1 VPDIEHH
8 SAQLPV
14 SGEFSLRAAST
25 FAFGPTEG
33 TGPSAR
39 DRLRLAFPVDGG
51 RGYAGA
57 VLRQD
62 TEPHGPITVDLTLR
76 DGAEAKVA
84 LAQVARIVS
93 LDHDGSGFLEIGR
106 ADPVL
111 GELQRAHRG
120 QRPVLFGSP
129 YEAAAWAVISS
140 RRPAARGKRVRD
152 ELSVQFGDTFELEG
166 ETLHAFPQPVH
177 LLELGDRFDGLNLEK
192 LTRLRGVAGAAFDGD
207 LDARMLHALG
217 PERAFDE
224 LQRLDGIGPFYA
236 GLIVVRATGF
246 ADALVPMPEPKLLAH
261 AAHYYA
267 CSEEPTLQWLTDLAQ
282 RWRPFRT
289 WATVLIRLAGARGTP
304 AGASGAPGN
313 ESTG

>member
-14 SGEFSLRAAST
+14 LGEFSLRAAST

-33 TGPSAR
+33 GAPPAR

-62 TEPHGPITVDLTLR
+62 AEPHGPVTVELTLR
-76 DGAEAKVA
+76 DEADAKVA

-93 LDHDGSGFLEIGR
+93 LDHDGSGFAQIGR
-106 ADPVL
+106 GDPVL
-111 GELQRAHRG
+111 GALQRAHPG

-129 YEAAAWAVISS
+129 YEAAAWAIISS
-140 RRPAARGKRVRD
+140 RRPAAQASRVRE
-152 ELSVQFGDTFELEG
+152 ELSVQFGDTFELDG
-166 ETLHAFPQPVH
+166 ETLHAFPQPAH

-224 LQRLDGIGPFYA
+224 LQRLNGIGPFYA

-246 ADALVPMPEPKLLAH
+246 ADALLPMPEPKLLAH
-261 AAHYYA
+261 AARYYGR
-267 CSEEPTLQWLTDLAQ
+267 SEKPTLPWLTDLAQ

-289 WATVLIRLAGARGTP
+289 WAMVLIRVAGERGTP
-304 AGASGAPGN
+304 AGARR
-313 ESTG
+313 

>member
-1 VPDIEHH
+1 MPAIRRH

-14 SGEFSLRAAST
+14 SGEFSLRAASA
-25 FAFGPTEG
+25 FAFGPTAG
-33 TGPSAR
+33 SAPPAR

-62 TEPHGPITVDLTLR
+62 DEPNGPVNVDLTLR

-93 LDHDGSGFLEIGR
+93 LDHDGTGFLEIGR
-106 ADPVL
+106 SDPVL
-111 GELQRAHRG
+111 GALQRAHPG

-129 YEAAAWAVISS
+129 YEAAAWAIISS
-140 RRPAARGKRVRD
+140 RRPAAQGRRVHE
-152 ELSVQFGDTFELEG
+152 ELSIQFGDTFELEG
-166 ETLHAFPQPVH
+166 ETLHAFPQPEH
-177 LLELGDRFDGLNLEK
+177 LLALGDRFAGLNLEK

-224 LQRLDGIGPFYA
+224 LQRLNGIGPFYA

-246 ADALVPMPEPKLLAH
+246 ADALLPMPEPKVLAH
-261 AAHYYA
+261 AAHYYGR
-267 CSEEPTLQWLTDLAQ
+267 SEPPTREWLAELAD

-289 WATVLIRLAGARGTP
+289 WATVLIRLAGDRGTRVRR
-304 AGASGAPGN
+304 
-313 ESTG
+313 

>member
-1 VPDIEHH
+1 MPADAHH
-8 SAQLPV
+8 SAKLPV

-25 FAFGPTEG
+25 FAFGPAEG
-33 TGPSAR
+33 SAPAEH

-62 TEPHGPITVDLTLR
+62 EEPHGPVTVDLALR
-76 DGAEAKVA
+76 DGAEPKVA

-93 LDHDGSGFLEIGR
+93 LDHDGGGFEEIGR
-106 ADPVL
+106 TDPVL
-111 GELQRAHRG
+111 GELQRAHPG

-129 YEAAAWAVISS
+129 YEAAAWAIISV
-140 RRPAARGKRVRD
+140 RRPPAQGRRVRD
-152 ELSVQFGDTFELEG
+152 ELSLQFGDTFELEG
-166 ETLHAFPQPVH
+166 ETLHAFPQPRH
-177 LLELGDRFDGLNLEK
+177 LLELGDRFEGLNLEK
-192 LTRLRGVAGAAFDGD
+192 LTRLRGVAAAAFDGD

-224 LQRLDGIGPFYA
+224 LQRLNGIGPFYA

-246 ADALVPMPEPKLLAH
+246 ADALLPMREPKVLVH
-261 AAHYYA
+261 AARYYA
-267 CSEEPTLQWLTDLAQ
+267 RSGEPTLEWLAELAE

-289 WATVLIRLAGARGTP
+289 WATVLIRVAGERGTP
-304 AGASGAPGN
+304 AGARR
-313 ESTG
+313 